1 MLRIIQNL
9 VLQGKAHGA
18 QKPRQYS
25 VYGEELSTAQRGI
38 VHER

>member
-9 VLQGKAHGA
+9 VTQGKAHGA

-25 VYGEELSTAQRGI
+25 LYGEAMSTAQRSN